1 MKVFENLKRISAFLF
16 KTSLKTVK
24 TLNRVI
30 LFRIWGEGMN
40 AEEYEIKKLKEEI
53 RELKKIVA
61 TLVVA
66 LRRYEVEYGAAKWA
80 ERYWRWGVANQE
92 YI

>member
-1 MKVFENLKRISAFLF
+1 
-16 KTSLKTVK
+16 
-24 TLNRVI
+24 
-30 LFRIWGEGMN
+30 MN
-40 AEEYEIKKLKEEI
+40 AEYEIKKLKEEL